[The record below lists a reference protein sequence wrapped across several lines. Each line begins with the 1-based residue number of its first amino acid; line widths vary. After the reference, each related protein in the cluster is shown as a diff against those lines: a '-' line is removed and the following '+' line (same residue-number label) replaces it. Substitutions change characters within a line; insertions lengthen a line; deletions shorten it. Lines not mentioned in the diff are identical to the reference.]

1 MAGKGSLRRWLDK
14 VSILTSVVS
23 KFRKMST
30 VRRKRSSLLVM
41 SRGKLSLSLSLRVS
55 KIGSRVSLLLVTFIR
70 CVISIYVHGIDVYI
84 YIYLDKIPLLFSF
97 LFVRYNDFDRDKFD
111 KFSAF
116 LFDRWIY

>member
-1 MAGKGSLRRWLDK
+1 MVGQSVDLNVGRVEISQDVNGKKEALLAPRHES
-14 VSILTSVVS
+14 
-23 KFRKMST
+23 RKT
-30 VRRKRSSLLVM
+30 F
-41 SRGKLSLSLSLRVS
+41 SLSLSQSFKDRFS
-55 KIGSRVSLLLVTFIR
+55 CLV
-70 CVISIYVHGIDVYI
+70 VISYFHSLRHFHLRSRYRCVYI